1 MNDEIKLYSFSDIKN
16 IGLTDEEILDLLK
29 DSWHYPKNDEI
40 TVLGQVAKISTD
52 HSSFWVIE
60 NFYHIETMERLLYP
74 VHHEEN
80 IKQTI
85 YIGAKLNG
93 NELKLENKQWVK
105 ATVTLAPIKE
115 REKHN
120 NPFEVVATE
129 VVELKE
135 IPLPIQIEVFGKNDT
150 KIIEKQW
157 YELLYQS
164 TNQTVEQEIS
174 KKNEQLKELDINIT
188 QSEYLISENQQHID
202 KIKDDIINLN
212 DRKASLI
219 DDLENYQKEVREK
232 MSKLN
237 QFVEKQANMLKTLN
251 LIDDEQY
258 HQFVASINENT
269 SLLQGHNFSSVF
281 NDDVGE
287 AIAYIQAYL
296 YQQGIVYKKEVLEDF
311 FALINTHDLIILA
324 GDSGSGK
331 TNLVKSFAK
340 AIGGKS
346 VIIPVKPNWTSA
358 EDLLGYYN
366 PLEQKY
372 LVTPFLQ
379 AIFDAIK
386 NHDIPYFIC
395 LDEMNLARVEYYFAD
410 FLSLMEERSS
420 EPLIHLYSDTES
432 NQAVNEIKMFLSIIS
447 DVIDDKNKNI
457 QEFVDLLK
465 DEKINQQLHDTCGFK
480 EGDSLLKYHA
490 YLRRLL
496 NSYLNTPSSIKLPA
510 NVRII
515 GAINVD
521 ETTHYLSPKILD
533 RAHIMRFSSPLLLD
547 WDEIE
552 NEIQSFDLDMG
563 LPVIFNIDALGIRQ
577 NYPNFDKNDELVEVL
592 INLAKN
598 YLNPMGIEF
607 GLRTIRQAQNYAQI
621 LQQFD
626 YDKDFILNN
635 IVIHKVLPKLMF
647 DGEKQVK
654 ELRKLDVLKNM
665 RDYLAN
671 QIGYNAECIFEL
683 DQMIDYAT
691 KNDSVVN
698 YWAR

>member
-1 MNDEIKLYSFSDIKN
+1 MNDEIKLYSFADIKN
-16 IGLTDEEILDLLK
+16 IGLTDEQILDLLK
-29 DSWHYPKNDEI
+29 DVWCYPKNKEI
-40 TVLGQVAKISTD
+40 ALIGQVAQISTD
-52 HSSFWVIE
+52 HSSFWIIE
-60 NFYHIETMERLLYP
+60 NFYHIETMDRLLYP
-74 VHHEEN
+74 VHHEQN

-85 YIGAKLNG
+85 YIGTKLNG
-93 NELKLENKQWVK
+93 NKLELENKQWIK
-105 ATVTLAPIKE
+105 AIVELAPIKE

-120 NPFEVVATE
+120 NPFEVVATK

-135 IPLPIQIEVFGKNDT
+135 MPAPISIDVFGKNDT

-164 TNQTVEQEIS
+164 ASQKVEQEIS
-174 KKNEQLKELDINIT
+174 KKNVQLTELGANVA
-188 QSEYLISENQQHID
+188 QSESVISEKQRHID
-202 KIKDDIINLN
+202 EIKEEIIKLN
-212 DRKASLI
+212 GEKESLSVY
-219 DDLENYQKEVREK
+219 LENYQKEVSDK

-237 QFVEKQANMLKTLN
+237 QFIEKQANMLKVLN

-258 HQFVASINENT
+258 HQFVASIDENT

-386 NHDIPYFIC
+386 NPDIPYFIC

-552 NEIQSFDLDMG
+552 NEIQSFDLDMD
-563 LPVIFNIDALGIRQ
+563 LPVIFHIDALGIRQ

-592 INLAKN
+592 IYMAKN
-598 YLNPMGIEF
+598 YLNPIGIEF

-621 LQQFD
+621 LQKFD
-626 YDKDFILNN
+626 YDKGFILNN

>member
-1 MNDEIKLYSFSDIKN
+1 MNDEIGVYSFSDIESM
-16 IGLTDEEILDLLK
+16 GLTDEQILELLK
-29 DSWHYPKNDEI
+29 QNWHYSQSSPI
-40 TVLGQVAKISTD
+40 TVFGQVAKISTE

-60 NFYHIETMERLLYP
+60 NFYHHETMERLLYP
-74 VHHEEN
+74 VPYKED
-80 IKQTI
+80 IKQSI
-85 YIGAKLNG
+85 YIGQKFNGNKLN
-93 NELKLENKQWVK
+93 LKNGQWIQ
-105 ATVTLAPIKE
+105 ATTHLAPKIE
-115 REKHN
+115 REKHS
-120 NPFEVVATE
+120 NPFELAV
-129 VVELKE
+129 KE
-135 IPLPIQIEVFGKNDT
+135 IFLLEKLPTPIQIEVLGKNDVQLI
-150 KIIEKQW
+150 KKQW
-157 YELLYQS
+157 YDILYGQVEKQIESEILEKNNELSILK
-164 TNQTVEQEIS
+164 TNIEE
-174 KKNEQLKELDINIT
+174 NEEQLCDIRLGIDSLN
-188 QSEYLISENQQHID
+188 NQKKQ
-202 KIKDDIINLN
+202 
-212 DRKASLI
+212 
-219 DDLENYQKEVREK
+219 LEAQFTEAIGK

-258 HQFVASINENT
+258 HQFVAKIDENKV
-269 SLLQGHNFSSVF
+269 SLLGHHFSLVF
-281 NDDVGE
+281 DKNIGE
-287 AIAYIQAYL
+287 AIAYIQTYL

-386 NHDIPYFIC
+386 NPDIPYFIC

-420 EPLIHLYSDTES
+420 EPLIHLYSDAES
-432 NQAVNEIKMFLSIIS
+432 NQAVNEIKMFLSIIG
-447 DVIDDKNKNI
+447 DVIDDKYKNV

-552 NEIQSFDLDMG
+552 NELQSFDLDIN
-563 LPVIFNIDALGIRQ
+563 LPIIFNIDELGIRQ
-577 NYPNFDKNDELVEVL
+577 NYPNFDKNDELVELLVDL
-592 INLAKN
+592 VKH

-607 GLRTIRQAQNYAQI
+607 GLRTIRQAQNYANI
-621 LQQFD
+621 LQKFD
-626 YDKDFILNN
+626 YDNKFILNN

-654 ELRKLDVLKNM
+654 ELRKLDILKKM
-665 RDYLAN
+665 RDDLAK
-671 QIGYNAECIFEL
+671 QVGVDTECIFEL
-683 DQMIDYAT
+683 DKMIDYAT

>member
-29 DSWHYPKNDEI
+29 DIWHYPKNDEI

-85 YIGAKLNG
+85 YIGIKLNG
-93 NELKLENKQWVK
+93 NELKLENKQWIK
-105 ATVTLAPIKE
+105 ATLALAPIKE

-120 NPFEVVATE
+120 NPFEMVATE
-129 VVELKE
+129 IIELQE
-135 IPLPIQIEVFGKNDT
+135 IPKPISIDVFGKNET
-150 KIIEKQW
+150 KLIEKQW

-164 TNQTVEQEIS
+164 VNQTVEQELFEKNRKLEKLGVSVAESESLIS
-174 KKNEQLKELDINIT
+174 K
-188 QSEYLISENQQHID
+188 NQRRID
-202 KIKDDIINLN
+202 GIEEKIINLN
-212 DRKASLI
+212 DKKESLSN
-219 DDLENYQKEVREK
+219 DLKNYQKEVREK

-237 QFVEKQANMLKTLN
+237 QFIEKQANMLKTLN

-258 HQFVASINENT
+258 HQFVAKIDENK
-269 SLLQGHNFSSVF
+269 SPVLGHNFSSVF

-287 AIAYIQAYL
+287 AIAYIQAHL

-386 NHDIPYFIC
+386 NPDIPYFIC

-447 DVIDDKNKNI
+447 DVIDDKDKNI

-510 NVRII
+510 NIRII

-533 RAHIMRFSSPLLLD
+533 RAHIMRFASPLLLD

-552 NEIQSFDLDMG
+552 NEIQSFDLDMD
-563 LPVIFNIDALGIRQ
+563 LPVIFHIDALGIRQ

>member
-1 MNDEIKLYSFSDIKN
+1 M
-16 IGLTDEEILDLLK
+16 
-29 DSWHYPKNDEI
+29 
-40 TVLGQVAKISTD
+40 Q
-52 HSSFWVIE
+52 
-60 NFYHIETMERLLYP
+60 RLLYP
-74 VHHEEN
+74 VPNEQN

-85 YIGAKLNG
+85 YIGKKLNG
-93 NELKLENKQWVK
+93 EIELGNKLWIK
-105 ATVTLAPIKE
+105 ATLALAPIKE

-129 VVELKE
+129 IIELEK
-135 IPLPIQIEVFGKNDT
+135 IPTPISIDVFGKNET
-150 KIIEKQW
+150 KLIEKQW
-157 YELLYQS
+157 YDILYQRA
-164 TNQTVEQEIS
+164 NQTVEQEIS
-174 KKNEQLKELDINIT
+174 KKNEQLKELDINIA
-188 QSEYLISENQQHID
+188 QSESLISENQRHID
-202 KIKDDIINLN
+202 EIIDEIINLN
-212 DRKASLI
+212 DRKVSLI
-219 DDLENYQKEVREK
+219 DNLENYRKEVSEK

-237 QFVEKQANMLKTLN
+237 QFIEKQANMLKTLN

-258 HQFVASINENT
+258 HQFVAKIDDNKSPV
-269 SLLQGHNFSSVF
+269 LGHNFSSVF
-281 NDDVGE
+281 DNNIGE
-287 AIAYIQAYL
+287 AIAYIQAHL

-346 VIIPVKPNWTSA
+346 VIIPVKPNWTSV

-372 LVTPFLQ
+372 LITPFLQ

-386 NHDIPYFIC
+386 NPDIPYFIC

-447 DVIDDKNKNI
+447 DVIGDKDKSI

-552 NEIQSFDLDMG
+552 NEIQSFDLDMD
-563 LPVIFNIDALGIRQ
+563 LPVIFHIDALGIRQ
-577 NYPNFDKNDELVEVL
+577 NYPNFDKNDELMEVL

-598 YLNPMGIEF
+598 YLNPIGIEF

>member
-1 MNDEIKLYSFSDIKN
+1 MSDENKLYSFADIQN
-16 IGLTDEEILDLLK
+16 IGLTDEQILDLLK
-29 DSWHYPKNDEI
+29 NIWHYPKNNEI
-40 TVLGQVAKISTD
+40 IVLGQVSKIMTSN
-52 HSSFWVIE
+52 SSFWVIE

-74 VHHEEN
+74 VPSEQN

-85 YIGAKLNG
+85 YIGNVNK
-93 NELKLENKQWVK
+93 LKLEDDQWVK

-120 NPFEVVATE
+120 NPFEVIANKII
-129 VVELKE
+129 ELAE
-135 IPLPIQIEVFGKNDT
+135 MPIPTHIDVFGKNEI
-150 KIIEKQW
+150 KLIEKQW
-157 YELLYQS
+157 YKVLYQRVG
-164 TNQTVEQEIS
+164 QTVEQDIS
-174 KKNEQLKELDINIT
+174 KKNEQLKELDMNII
-188 QSEYLISENQQHID
+188 QRESLILEYQRHID
-202 KIKDDIINLN
+202 EITDEIINLN
-212 DRKASLI
+212 DRKESLNN
-219 DDLENYQKEVREK
+219 DLENYQKEVSDK

-251 LIDDEQY
+251 LIDDELY
-258 HQFVASINENT
+258 HQFVVKIDESK
-269 SLLQGHNFSSVF
+269 SPLLGHNFSSVF
-281 NDDVGE
+281 DNNIDK
-287 AIAYIQAYL
+287 AISYIQAYL
-296 YQQGIVYKKEVLEDF
+296 YQQGIFYKKEVLEDF

-386 NHDIPYFIC
+386 NPDVPYFIC

-447 DVIDDKNKNI
+447 DVIDDKDKNI

-480 EGDSLLKYHA
+480 EGDSLLKYHT

-515 GAINVD
+515 GAINID

-533 RAHIMRFSSPLLLD
+533 RAHIMRFSNPLLLD

-552 NEIQSFDLDMG
+552 SEIQSFDLDMD
-563 LPVIFNIDALGIRQ
+563 LPVIFHIDALGIRQ
-577 NYPNFDKNDELVEVL
+577 NYPNFDKNDELIEIL

-626 YDKDFILNN
+626 YDKDSILNN

-654 ELRKLDVLKNM
+654 ELRKLDILKNM
-665 RDYLAN
+665 RDYLAI